1 MEANKKRKALVVDDS
16 FMNREILK
24 DMLADEMDIV
34 EVEDGQK
41 AVDYLRD
48 HFYDLDIV
56 LLDLIMPGMNGF
68 EVLEFMKQKHMIE
81 YLPVIMI
88 SSDDEEKNI
97 EYAFDLGAIDF
108 ISRPFSERIVL
119 RRVLTTVALF
129 EKQKKLINQIDRQF
143 RADDQRIDELTGL
156 DYKDTF
162 YNNVYTQL
170 RSRGGASLC
179 MIAIDINHFKLFNNF
194 YGWDKG
200 DAYLHMMG
208 KYLKEFTRQHGGV
221 AGYLGGDDFAVLC
234 PNKAVA
240 FKELELRA
248 KKDALK
254 REGFGVGFGPKFGIY
269 AIENPTESV
278 QKIYGKAVTALNSIA
293 NDYTKYS
300 AWYTD
305 TMKAGVKNEYELL
318 ADIRRG
324 VDADEFTF
332 YLQPKVDMR
341 TKEIVGAESLA
352 RWNHKDKGLIKS
364 KFFIPTLE
372 KSMFIASLDR
382 ILWEQVIRWM
392 GQCLKDKKE
401 LKPISVNV
409 ARADFYA
416 LDVVEYLTEL
426 LESNQVPKDLLEI
439 EISEKAFITDSDT
452 IENEVE
458 RLHEAGFKVL
468 MDDFGRG
475 YSSIKTLRNMNIDIL
490 KIDLQFMDMDS
501 TKKNKEAGILEGV
514 LNVAKMLDIP
524 VFVEGVE
531 KDAQSEFLVDKGCN
545 YGQGF
550 LFYEAMSHEEFEK
563 LLN

>member
-1 MEANKKRKALVVDDS
+1 METNKRHKALVVDDS

-24 DMLADEMDIV
+24 DILADETDIV
-34 EVEDGQK
+34 EVDNGQA

-68 EVLEFMKQKHMIE
+68 EVLEFMKQKHMTE

-88 SSDDEEKNI
+88 SADDEEKNI

-119 RRVLTTVALF
+119 RRVLTTISLF

-143 RADDQRIDELTGL
+143 RADDQRIDSLTGL
-156 DYKDTF
+156 DYKETF

-170 RSRGGASLC
+170 RSRGGDHLC
-179 MIAIDINHFKLFNNF
+179 MIAIDINHFKLYNNF

-248 KKDALK
+248 KQDALK
-254 REGFGVGFGPKFGIY
+254 SEGFGVGFGPKFGIY
-269 AIENPTESV
+269 AIENPTEAV
-278 QKIYGKAVTALNSIA
+278 QKIYGKALRALNSIS

-300 AWYTD
+300 AWYSD
-305 TMKAGVKNEYELL
+305 SLKGGIKDEYELL
-318 ADIRRG
+318 TDVHRG
-324 VDADEFTF
+324 VEAEEFTF

-341 TKEIVGAESLA
+341 TREIVGAESLA
-352 RWNHKDKGLIKS
+352 RWNHKDKGLLTS
-364 KFFIPTLE
+364 SRFIPTLE
-372 KSMFIASLDR
+372 KSTFISSLDR
-382 ILWEQVIRWM
+382 ILWEKLIAWM
-392 GQCLKDKKE
+392 GQCLKEKKD
-401 LKPISVNV
+401 LKPISINV

-416 LDVVEYLTEL
+416 VDVSDYLTEL
-426 LESNQVPKDLLEI
+426 LNENGVPNDLLEI
-439 EISEKAFITDSDT
+439 EIAEGTFIRDSET
-452 IENEVE
+452 IEAEVDK
-458 RLHEAGFKVL
+458 LHHAGFKIL

-475 YSSIKTLRNMNIDIL
+475 YSSIKTLRNMNIDVL
-490 KIDLQFMDMDS
+490 KIDMKFMDMDA
-501 TKKNKEAGILEGV
+501 KPQKREVGIIEGV
-514 LNVAKMLDIP
+514 LNVAKTLGVP
-524 VFVEGVE
+524 VSVEGVE
-531 KDAQSEFLVDKGCN
+531 KEAQVEFLLDKGCDR
-545 YGQGF
+545 GQGF
-550 LFYEAMSHEEFEK
+550 LFYEAMPPEEFEK
-563 LLN
+563 LL